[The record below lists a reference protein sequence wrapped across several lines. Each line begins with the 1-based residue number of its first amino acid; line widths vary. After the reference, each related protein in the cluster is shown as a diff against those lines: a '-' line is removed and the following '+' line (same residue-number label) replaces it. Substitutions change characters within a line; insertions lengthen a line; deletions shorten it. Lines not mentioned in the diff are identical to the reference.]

1 MSITNKKD
9 NNAETKPSNKV
20 GSKASILGTKILGL
34 IDGQRKSTQE
44 LLQEINKHLSE
55 GCTEFDILASGQ
67 HDIGG
72 PLWSEKGEKL
82 KFKIKN
88 PGQRVGCMGMRGTQI
103 IVDGPAP
110 ADVGWLNAGAEII
123 IKGDSGDTTA
133 HCAASGEIYVGGRVG
148 TRSGALMKHDPKF
161 PAPEFWTLKNTGSF
175 SFEFMG
181 GGVAVV
187 CGYDCENLE
196 SVLGSRSCVGMV
208 GGTVYVRGKIKD
220 ISKEVW
226 LLELDDNDKEF
237 LLKGLPNFL
246 KKIDKL
252 ELYEQLSNLKEW
264 KKIVAK
270 SYEERKVKSHRYST
284 PLKEF
289 RKNSWVPDGIFGDL
303 IKEDYVVSE
312 FVEKNEL
319 RLRYPEW
326 RNAAFSPPCE
336 FNCPVYIPTQ
346 KRIAL
351 LREGKIQEALNLV
364 LDYSP
369 FPASVC
375 GQVCPNLCIDDCSRK
390 YIDIPVKTAEL
401 GLLSKDIKVEPP
413 KKELNEKI
421 AIIGAGVSGL
431 TAAWHLRRM
440 GYSID
445 VYEQD
450 EFIGGKLKQV
460 IPQDRLNREI
470 LDLELKRIEKLGVK
484 FITNTKVDKNLFK
497 KLEKDY
503 DAVIAT
509 VGAHVP
515 AVIPFEGHERLV
527 KGLDFL
533 KAVNKMD
540 QGGEKPQIG
549 KKVVVIG
556 AGNAAMDVVI
566 GAYALGAKEVT
577 AIDIQKPSAFEKE
590 IKHAESL
597 GAKILWPCFTDKI
610 TEKGVVLKNELGE
623 QGGKTLNADTVI
635 ISIGDKPDVSFLD
648 STYLDEKGLV
658 KVNEY
663 FQAENNPK
671 IFFPGDVI
679 KLGLFTNAI
688 GDGRK
693 VALNIEKMLKGQ
705 PLDNFEKAP
714 MIPQDRI
721 KKEFYNPIHHQN
733 IMAMDAEEEQNR
745 CMSCGACRD
754 CEFCKEA
761 CPELAISR
769 ISKADGQGNSTFEY
783 VSDPNKCI
791 GCGICAGVCPCG
803 IWTMLSNLDKY
814 DEQ

>member
-1 MSITNKKD
+1 MFVKKNMMD
-9 NNAETKPSNKV
+9 DTKVN
-20 GSKASILGTKILGL
+20 ILGIV
-34 IDGQRKSTQE
+34 DGKRKSTQQ
-44 LLQEINKHLSE
+44 LLQEIYEYVNE
-55 GCTEFDILASGQ
+55 GCTEFNIQASGQ

-72 PLWSEKGEKL
+72 PLWSEKGESL
-82 KFKIKN
+82 KFNVTN

-103 IVDGPAP
+103 VVDGSAP
-110 ADVGWLNAGAEII
+110 ADVGWLNSGAEII
-123 IKGDSGDTTA
+123 VKGDAGDTTA
-133 HCAASGEIYVGGRVG
+133 HCAAAGKIYIGGRVG

-181 GGVAVV
+181 GGIAVV

-220 ISKEVW
+220 ISDEVW
-226 LLELDDNDKEF
+226 LLDLDENDREF
-237 LLKGLPNFL
+237 LSKGLPDFL
-246 KKIDKL
+246 EKIGKF
-252 ELYEQLSNLKEW
+252 ELCHQLSPLSNSSGW

-270 SYEERKVKSHRYST
+270 SFEERKFKSFL

-289 RKNSWVPDGIFGDL
+289 REKEWVQGGIFGDL
-303 IKEDYVVSE
+303 ISEDYCVSQ
-312 FVEKNEL
+312 FVEKNDL

-326 RNAAFSPPCE
+326 KNALYSPPCE
-336 FNCPVYIPTQ
+336 FNCPTYIPTQ

-351 LREGKIQEALNLV
+351 LREGKLEEALNLV

-375 GQVCPNLCIDDCSRK
+375 GQVCPNLCVEECNRK

-401 GLLSKDIKVEPP
+401 GILSKDIEVQPP
-413 KKELNEKI
+413 KIELNKKI

-440 GYSID
+440 GYAID
-445 VYEQD
+445 VFEQD
-450 EFIGGKLKQV
+450 ECIGGKLKQV
-460 IPQDRLNREI
+460 IPQHRLNREI
-470 LDLELKRIEKLGVK
+470 LDAELKRIEDIGVNFK
-484 FITNTKVDKNLFK
+484 TGITVDKKLFK
-497 KLEKDY
+497 QLEKDY
-503 DAVIAT
+503 EAVVAT

-515 AVIPFEGHERLV
+515 FVIPFEGHERLI

-533 KAVNKMD
+533 KAVNK
-540 QGGEKPQIG
+540 GEKPQIG
-549 KKVVVIG
+549 NKVVVIG

-566 GAYALGAKEVT
+566 GAYELGAKEVT
-577 AIDIQKPSAFEKE
+577 AIDIQQPSAFDKE
-590 IKHAESL
+590 IKHAEEL
-597 GAKILWPCFTDKI
+597 GAKILWPCFTEKVS
-610 TEKGVVLKNELGE
+610 EKGVFLKD
-623 QGGKTLNADTVI
+623 GKIIEADTVI
-635 ISIGDKPDVSFLD
+635 ISIGDRPDVSFLD
-648 STYLDEKGLV
+648 TEYLDDKGRV

-663 FQAENNPK
+663 FQAEINPK
-671 IFFPGDVI
+671 VFFPGYVL

-693 VALNIEKMLKGQ
+693 VAINIAKMISGQ
-705 PLDNFEKAP
+705 KLDKFEKAP

-721 KKEFYNPIHHQN
+721 RKEYYNPIHPQN
-733 IMAMDAEEEQNR
+733 VAAMDTKAEQDR
-745 CMSCGACRD
+745 CLSCGVCRD
-754 CEFCKEA
+754 CEFCKEI
-761 CPELAISR
+761 CPEQAISR
-769 ISKADGQGNSTFEY
+769 ITNEEGSFEY

-803 IWTMLSNLDKY
+803 IWTMYSNIEKY
-814 DEQ
+814 DKA